1 MRYIYTSLFLLIFQF
16 GNTQVDTVNLTQK
29 AQAYIDAF
37 ISKDFKSMAQ
47 MTHPN
52 IVTLSGGID
61 WVQKD
66 LEMDREAMDN
76 LGFNYI
82 SGAVGSPGEVYT
94 SGEEL
99 LCFVPQ
105 ILTLEID
112 SKKYQAE
119 IALLASSITKG
130 ESWTFVTLDRYDAKG
145 IKDFIPSYR
154 DDMAWPETKNMELLQ
169 AEKGN

>member
-1 MRYIYTSLFLLIFQF
+1 MRYIYTSLFLLIFQL
-16 GNTQVDTVNLTQK
+16 GNTQIDTLNLTQK
-29 AQAYIDAF
+29 AQTYLDAF

-66 LEMDREAMDN
+66 LEMDRAAMDN
-76 LGFNYI
+76 LGFKYLK
-82 SGAVGSPGEVYT
+82 GTVGSPGEVHK

-99 LCFVPQ
+99 LCFVAQ
-105 ILTLEID
+105 DLILEVD
-112 SKKYQAE
+112 NKKYKAE
-119 IALLASSITKG
+119 IPLLASSTTKG
-130 ESWTFVTLDRYDAKG
+130 ESWTFITLDRYDAKG

-154 DDMAWPETKNMELLQ
+154 EDMGWPETKNMELIQ
-169 AEKGN
+169 SEKGN